1 MMLPEE
7 RLQKA
12 KRQVREVQDDDL
24 VRQRQTEALDTAL
37 DLLDSVQTDV
47 ELLRSDVDDA
57 EVVSHD

>member
-1 MMLPEE
+1 MLPEE

-24 VRQRQTEALDTAL
+24 VRQRQTEALDNAL
-37 DLLDSVQTDV
+37 ALLDSVQTDV
-47 ELLRSDVDDA
+47 ELLRSDVDDS

>member
-1 MMLPEE
+1 MLPEE
-7 RLQKA
+7 QLQKA

-24 VRQRQTEALDTAL
+24 VRQRQAEALETAL